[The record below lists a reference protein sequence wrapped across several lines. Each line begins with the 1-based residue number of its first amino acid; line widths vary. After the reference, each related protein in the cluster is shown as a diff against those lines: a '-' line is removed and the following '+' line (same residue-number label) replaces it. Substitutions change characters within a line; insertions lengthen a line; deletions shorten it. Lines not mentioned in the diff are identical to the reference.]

1 MRLIVIGRDPQQ
13 ASIVVNSQ
21 YISNYHAEIILL
33 DNGDM
38 FLVDKSTNGTFLNGV
53 KLTPGKEVAVK
64 RGDNIMFADVPLDWN
79 QIDPV
84 RVPRDVKAIMGIGSH
99 YMNSINVQGPKV
111 SRFHATIRQMSDNKW
126 YICDHSKNGTT
137 VNNVRIQKD
146 RFVQL
151 KKGDE
156 IACAGVPVQNPIPS
170 GGGFSFKWL
179 ILVAAV
185 ACVTALALFIP
196 RFMKW
201 PPEKIVNT
209 YNPSVVW
216 VATAYHFHASCP
228 GLDLNKYGYLTDF
241 VLVEDKENGKLRVRN
256 YFSEGSMYSQG
267 TGFFVGE
274 EGHIVT
280 NRHVSRPWEYT
291 PALMSSSSSH
301 KNLKTFIDEAKAE
314 YRNQLLYEAV
324 DDEESFEVLAHISQL
339 EITGVIDATF
349 IIPHGSEF
357 DPSNTINCREVIVSS
372 MEDDLAIFKVRNN
385 ILPLNISTIPLD
397 KISSKE
403 MATASTI
410 YTIGFPRGLGY
421 QKFEDTPLQAY
432 FSSGQI
438 STIHSIN
445 EYGVTAMSYH
455 GSSGSPVFDEHGDVV
470 GIIHAGYSDT
480 QGFNYAIKSK
490 CLVNL
495 LNQANITK

>member
-201 PPEKIVNT
+201 SPEKISET
-209 YNPSVVW
+209 YTSSVAWIV
-216 VATAYHFHASCP
+216 TAYHFEASCP
-228 GLDLNKYGYLTDF
+228 GLNLRDQGIIDKFTLELNKATGKYEL
-241 VLVEDKENGKLRVRN
+241 ENYYSG
-256 YFSEGSMYSQG
+256 GSMLAQG
-267 TGFFVGE
+267 TAFFVGE
-274 EGHIVT
+274 DNHIVT
-280 NRHVSRPWEYT
+280 NRHVARPWEYT
-291 PALMSSSSSH
+291 GTTYVV
-301 KNLKTFIDEAKAE
+301 KQAKDVENIIELAKVIFRE
-314 YRNQLLYEAV
+314 GLLEEGLSRNI
-324 DDEESFEVLAHISQL
+324 LAHLSQI
-339 EITGVIDATF
+339 EVKGVIDGTF

-357 DPSNTINCREVIVSS
+357 DSTNRINCREIIVS
-372 MEDDLAIFKVRNN
+372 EFNEDLAIFKVRNN
-385 ILPLNISTIPLD
+385 MLPSTITSVPVD
-397 KISSKE
+397 KISTDDLE
-403 MATASTI
+403 MGSEV
-410 YTIGFPRGLGY
+410 YTIGFPMGLEL
-421 QKFEDTPLQAY
+421 QKFETTPLQAY
-432 FSSGQI
+432 FSSGQV
-438 STIHSIN
+438 SNMHTIH
-445 EYGVTAMSYH
+445 EFGLTAVSYN
-455 GSSGSPVFDEHGDVV
+455 GASGSPVFDNKGNVV
-470 GIIHAGYSDT
+470 GILNSGVEIS
-480 QGFNYAIKSK
+480 QGFNYAIKGK
-490 CLVNL
+490 YLVNL

>member
-201 PPEKIVNT
+201 SPEKIART
-209 YNPSVVW
+209 YSPSVAW
-216 VATAYHFHASCP
+216 VVTSYHFHASCP
-228 GLDLNKYGYLTDF
+228 GLDLKKFERYGLYTDF
-241 VLVEDKENGKLRVRN
+241 VVVVENDGLSVKDYYKVGP
-256 YFSEGSMYSQG
+256 MYAQG
-267 TGFFVGE
+267 TGFFLGE
-274 EGHIVT
+274 EGYVVT
-280 NRHVSRPWEYT
+280 NRHVSRPWEDS
-291 PALMSSSSSH
+291 PALFTSYPSTL
-301 KNLKTFIDEAKAE
+301 NLKTFIDEAKAL
-314 YRNQLLYEAV
+314 YRSGILFEAM
-324 DDEESFEVLAHISQL
+324 DDEDIEVLAHLSQL
-339 EITGVIDATF
+339 EITGVVDGTL

-357 DPSNTINCREVIVSS
+357 DSSNTISCREVIVSPKD
-372 MEDDLAIFKVRNN
+372 EDLAIFKIRNANLPSN
-385 ILPLNISTIPLD
+385 ITPIPLNKLSV
-397 KISSKE
+397 KE
-403 MATASTI
+403 METAETI
-410 YTIGFPRGLGY
+410 YTLGFPRGLTY
-421 QKFEDTPLQAY
+421 QNFEDEPLQVY

-438 STIHSIN
+438 SNLHSVY
-445 EYGVTAMSYH
+445 EYGVTALSYN
-455 GSSGSPVFDEHGDVV
+455 GASGSPVFDEYGDVV
-470 GIIHAGYSDT
+470 AIIHSGYKDT
-480 QGFNYAIKSK
+480 QGYNYAIKSK
-490 CLVNL
+490 YLVNL